1 MSHSTAAGHAG
12 SAGHASHD
20 EHDHGHH
27 GVDRAKLLRADNIT
41 MAPGSGSLALPMMG
55 AGVVGLLVV
64 LVAALAGLVTPKHAL
79 SVFHIG
85 ALTVLGITLG
95 SMFFVMA
102 FHLTNAGWAST
113 VRRTF
118 ENVMSFAPIAFLM
131 VLLVV
136 VLEVVLQGKMFL
148 WLRPEM
154 HSDYL
159 LQKKWVY
166 FYWPMGKPKGGDP
179 SFIFPAFFVLRTLL
193 YGAVWTLLSRRLLAL
208 SRAQDS
214 ATNLDA
220 AAQAR
225 RTSAWGMLIFALTT
239 AFAAF
244 DWLMS
249 LDFKFFSTMW
259 GVYFFAGANFAAV
272 ATTTGLLAWIRS
284 KRKLEGVVT
293 TEHFHDMGKLMFS
306 FSVFWGYIAFSQYFL
321 IWYSN
326 IPEET
331 AFYLHRKEDGWQF
344 VTYFLIMGH
353 FFTPFLILIHR
364 PVKRTPAILMLV
376 GAFMVVAHAVDL
388 YWIVR
393 PSVFSYAQDAAET
406 PAVLGTLWVDLAAIL
421 GALLLM
427 LGFVIRQITTTQL
440 VPAHDAWIGDALEH
454 KNYV

>member
-1 MSHSTAAGHAG
+1 MSHSSSHAASGTGHADHAHHAGHG
-12 SAGHASHD
+12 
-20 EHDHGHH
+20 H
-27 GVDRAKLLRADNIT
+27 GVDRAKLLRVDNIT
-41 MAPGSGSLALPMMG
+41 MAPGSGSIAMPLMAIGGLGLLITLG
-55 AGVVGLLVV
+55 AG
-64 LVAALAGLVTPKHAL
+64 LAGIVTPKHAL
-79 SVFHIG
+79 AVYHIG
-85 ALTVLGITLG
+85 VLAVLGICLG

-113 VRRTF
+113 IRRTF
-118 ENVMSFAPIAFLM
+118 ENVMSFLPFAFLM
-131 VLLVV
+131 MMVVLVV
-136 VLEVVLQGKMFL
+136 EILTQGKMFL

-159 LQKKWVY
+159 LQKKWVF
-166 FYWPMGKPKGGDP
+166 FYWPMGKPKGGEP
-179 SFIFPAFFVLRTLL
+179 GFIFPAFFVLRAVI
-193 YGAVWTLLSRRLLAL
+193 YGVVWTLLSRRLLAL
-208 SRAQDS
+208 SKAQDS
-214 ATNLDA
+214 TTNIA
-220 AAQAR
+220 ASAQAR

-239 AFAAF
+239 AFAGF

-259 GVYFFAGANFAAV
+259 GVYFFAGANFGAI
-272 ATTTGLLAWIRS
+272 ATVTALLAWIRS

-293 TEHFHDMGKLMFS
+293 TEHFHDLGKLMFS
-306 FSVFWGYIAFSQYFL
+306 FSVFWAYIAFSQYFL

-331 AFYLHRKEDGWQF
+331 AFYLHRKENGWQF
-344 VTYFLIMGH
+344 LTYFLIMGH

-364 PVKRTPAILMLV
+364 PVKRAPGILLLV
-376 GAFMVVAHAVDL
+376 GAFMVLAHILDL

-393 PSVFSYAQDAAET
+393 PTVFSYALDAEET
-406 PAVLGTLWVDLAAIL
+406 PAVLGFLWLDAAAIL
-421 GALLLM
+421 GPLLIM